1 MILKKRPLVFV
12 AAAGLA
18 VTAALATGGSR
29 LAAFEGGCVR
39 AACALP
45 VAGPAGHLDS
55 PASAAP
61 RLAGLRATPN
71 VRQPRTILSA
81 AASQT
86 VTGSTA
92 CDPALAVL
100 FTPERPV
107 LGRYEVC
114 TDPRPLTEV
123 APADWTVEPLEAADA
138 FGGAGSY
145 DHAALARLYGGRRAR
160 VARGWTE
167 AADRFEAVTLISPYP
182 NATVT
187 TLEPGT
193 LIIRWIC
200 DHGGGEC
207 KMLNAGR

>member
-1 MILKKRPLVFV
+1 MILKKGLLVFAAV
-12 AAAGLA
+12 AGLEATVALAAAGNRLVA
-18 VTAALATGGSR
+18 FDARCLQAECMVASSGPGSHRNAPPSTGERFARFDATLNGHRERWAIVS
-29 LAAFEGGCVR
+29 A
-39 AACALP
+39 P
-45 VAGPAGHLDS
+45 SQAG
-55 PASAAP
+55 
-61 RLAGLRATPN
+61 
-71 VRQPRTILSA
+71 
-81 AASQT
+81 
-86 VTGSTA
+86 TGSTA

-100 FTPERPV
+100 FTPQRPV

-123 APADWTVEPLEAADA
+123 APADWAVEALEAADA

-187 TLEPGT
+187 ALEAGT

>member
-1 MILKKRPLVFV
+1 MVS
-12 AAAGLA
+12 A
-18 VTAALATGGSR
+18 VG
-29 LAAFEGGCVR
+29 
-39 AACALP
+39 
-45 VAGPAGHLDS
+45 
-55 PASAAP
+55 
-61 RLAGLRATPN
+61 
-71 VRQPRTILSA
+71 
-81 AASQT
+81 SQT
-86 VTGSTA
+86 GTGSIA

-100 FTPERPV
+100 FTPLRPV

-114 TDPRPLTEV
+114 TDPRPLTGI
-123 APADWTVEPLEAADA
+123 APADWVVEALEAADA

-145 DHAALARLYGGRRAR
+145 DHAALARLYGGRRAQ

-167 AADRFEAVTLISPYP
+167 AADRFEAVTLVSPYP
-182 NATVT
+182 NVTLT